1 MASPCLY
8 IPVET
13 KVREFDA
20 KTLLACFAAEAG
32 FEVVLG
38 GQMELMAHMPLARPG
53 FYLEK
58 GIAPTRLEAVE
69 QLCAAGHK
77 VVSWCEEGLV
87 TLDPSVYVR
96 DRVSA
101 ELLDRLT
108 FFCAWG
114 DEHSNIIT
122 EAHPRF
128 ATKIVRAGNPRF
140 DILREPFNAVFA
152 DRVRELRSRFG
163 DFILVNTN
171 FGFYNNFLGE
181 SFFLEKMMRGHG
193 RITGPEHERFLT
205 GMLDHIKGCFEA
217 FAEAVPALAALF
229 PDRTIVLRPHPSENH
244 DRWRE
249 IVEGVRNVTVVHEG
263 NVVPWLMAC
272 SALVHNSC
280 TTAVE
285 MAALGRRAVAYRPR
299 VSEDFEPAL
308 PALVSESAFTLDQLK
323 TAVAVAVQG
332 ADTFAGGEPL
342 LEHYVSGY
350 QGKYSCEILV
360 SALWRAARDAGPSS
374 WRVGQRLRWH
384 SRSSYQRILHAVSRL
399 MGRQDRLEAYKKQKF
414 PGLEEAEVR
423 ALIALYANASGRFGS
438 LGVSGMPNVPRAV
451 RIRAQDSEGGVRAA
465 SV

>member
-1 MASPCLY
+1 MGNREAGGLSVHLCLTLIALAAAALYGPNFVIVSRDLESFMATVYLTILQARALGHGEWIYWISHLGLGMSQPFAQFLY
-8 IPVET
+8 FHPVQFALQVLSCKT
-13 KVREFDA
+13 VLVLLYWSYLAVGGWFVFGSAWAGSGLFYRPRRGIHVAILFGHGQLFDHR
-20 KTLLACFAAEAG
+20 LLAIHHGRMDDAA
-32 FEVVLG
+32 
-38 GQMELMAHMPLARPG
+38 PG
-53 FYLEK
+53 FL
-58 GIAPTRLEAVE
+58 
-69 QLCAAGHK
+69 
-77 VVSWCEEGLV
+77 
-87 TLDPSVYVR
+87 
-96 DRVSA
+96 
-101 ELLDRLT
+101 
-108 FFCAWG
+108 
-114 DEHSNIIT
+114 
-122 EAHPRF
+122 
-128 ATKIVRAGNPRF
+128 
-140 DILREPFNAVFA
+140 
-152 DRVRELRSRFG
+152 
-163 DFILVNTN
+163 
-171 FGFYNNFLGE
+171 LGE

-263 NVVPWLMAC
+263 NVAPWLMAC